1 MPRFRGISDVHCRLA
16 CMVLSDG
23 LSFKTFIQGRLCAT
37 GSDSIVLF
45 IHNDGGR
52 RLKGTVSDAVL
63 RDLFVSLRYIDVKI
77 SLMAK

>member
-16 CMVLSDG
+16 CMVFSGG
-23 LSFKTFIQGRLCAT
+23 LFIQGRLCAT

-45 IHNDGGR
+45 IHNDGGS
-52 RLKGTVSDAVL
+52 RLKGTVSETVL
-63 RDLFVSLRYIDVKI
+63 RDLFVSLSYIDVKI